1 MNTRISTGMM
11 YGQTVGTI
19 LAKQAKLLHLQQQMA
34 TGQKLVT
41 AKDDPVAAGAAV
53 GLDRALAEL
62 ERYGANANNVQSRL
76 GLQEN
81 VLAQAGEMMARI
93 NELTVQA
100 NSGTMSDA
108 DRLAIGKE
116 MASIRAGLLDLANST
131 DGSGRY
137 LFGGTADGSAPFSV
151 SGGSVVYSGDQ
162 TQRRVEIAP
171 EMTVADTQPGS
182 ELFLR
187 IRTGDGRVDAGAA
200 AGNTGTGIV
209 KLYGIADSGA
219 WNGGGYRIEFTDADT
234 YAVRDGAG
242 NLVGGGAY
250 APGESIAF
258 GGLKLQLE
266 GQPAAGDAFE
276 IGPAGTRDV
285 FATIDRLIG
294 ALASAPT
301 TAAQKADM
309 QNLLQ
314 SSMRDIATAQEHL
327 IDARAAGGAQLAA
340 VDTAASLRD
349 SQSLTITGTLSNLRD
364 LDYAEAIS
372 RFALEQTALEAAQ
385 LTFTQVQRLSLFNLL
400 R

>member
-11 YGQTVGTI
+11 FGQTVSAM
-19 LAKQAKLLHLQQQMA
+19 LAKQAKLAHLQQQLA
-34 TGQKLVT
+34 TGQKLIT

-81 VLAQAGEMMARI
+81 VLAQAGEMMARV
-93 NELTVQA
+93 NELTVRA

-108 DRLAIGKE
+108 DRLAIAKE
-116 MASIRAGLLDLANST
+116 IGSLRSGLLDLANST

-137 LFGGTADGSAPFSV
+137 LFGGTADGSAPFST
-151 SGGSVVYSGDQ
+151 SAGGVVYAGDQ

-187 IRTGDGRVDAGAA
+187 IRTGDGRVDAAA
-200 AGNTGTGIV
+200 VDGNAGTGMV
-209 KLYGIADSGA
+209 KLYGLADSGA
-219 WNGGGYRIEFTDADT
+219 WNGGSYRIEFSDATT
-234 YAVRDGAG
+234 YEVRDGAG
-242 NLVGGGAY
+242 NLVGGGTY
-250 APGESIAF
+250 ASGDSIRF
-258 GGLKLQLE
+258 GGLQLQLE
-266 GQPAAGDAFE
+266 GQPATGDAFQ
-276 IGPAGTRDV
+276 IGPSGTRDV

-294 ALASAPT
+294 ALSSAPT
-301 TAAQKADM
+301 TDAQKAQM

-349 SQSLTITGTLSNLRD
+349 SQSLTITDALSNLRD
-364 LDYAEAIS
+364 LDYAEALS

-385 LTFTQVQRLSLFNLL
+385 LTFTQIQRLSLFNLL